1 MAESVPFWWVALFV
15 LLALGIGAGAI
26 MYVGGQPFAVLAD
39 GFGTTAVPSSASA

>member
-26 MYVGGQPFAVLAD
+26 MYVGGQPFAVLA
-39 GFGTTAVPSSASA
+39 GGIGPTAIPSSASA